1 MRKGGRAYLERR
13 AEDEEEVH
21 TLLVMVHRM
30 SKTISQRFPKENNV
44 RLNQSFLLLG
54 GERKKRCGARS
65 FCCCCCCCCCCFVF
79 LVRAAVRT
87 EGDLLLVDCVTD
99 VI

>member
-1 MRKGGRAYLERR
+1 VRKGGRAYLEGR

-21 TLLVMVHRM
+21 PLLVVVHGM
-30 SKTISQRFPKENNV
+30 SKMISQRFSKENYV

-54 GERKKRCGARS
+54 GKRKKRCGARS
-65 FCCCCCCCCCCFVF
+65 FCCCCCCCCFFVF